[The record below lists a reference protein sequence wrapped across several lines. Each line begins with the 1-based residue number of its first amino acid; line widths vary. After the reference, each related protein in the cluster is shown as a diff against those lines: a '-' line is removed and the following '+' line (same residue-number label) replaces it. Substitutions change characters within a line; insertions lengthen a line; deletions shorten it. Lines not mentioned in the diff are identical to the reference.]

1 MIRIDSERN
10 EIAIE
15 GTRKEVIIELVFM
28 LEELE
33 EHLGNIWVDAFD
45 EFLRRKGIKYDV
57 KS

>member
-1 MIRIDSERN
+1 MIRIDTEIGKSG

-33 EHLGNIWVDAFD
+33 EHLGDVWIDAFD
-45 EFLRRKGIKYDV
+45 EFLRRKGI
-57 KS
+57 